1 MFSTG
6 IRTRLIASF
15 LLLILLSLLT
25 FGSYV
30 LWHFYQYTIESLTAH
45 LVQQAMVV
53 EELVET
59 QVSNANTAAA
69 IDSKIKAVS
78 AQIELRITIININ
91 GKVLADSWENPALM
105 DNHFDRPEV
114 HSALDGT
121 RGQAMRYSATLSKN
135 MLYIAI
141 PMKQGGIATGVVR
154 VSTTLAPIEEA
165 FNGLRNVLIAAFIL
179 TSGIAVL
186 VSIRLARK
194 FTAPIE
200 QITIV
205 AHQMSEGR
213 LDERVYIKSGDE
225 VEILAHTLNTL
236 AANLD
241 DKVKE
246 ILTEKTKFELI
257 LSHMDNAVILM
268 DRYGR
273 VTTANKQA
281 TDYFGLT
288 AAMLGQH
295 NLQVIGSSLLD
306 TAAKEAVSA
315 GESRLI
321 NLKTSTNGKK
331 RIFQVFLAPIIASN
345 NENTGVLAV
354 FHDITALQEMRER
367 QAEFVANASHELG
380 TPLTSIKGFA
390 ETLLCGALQDPAT
403 SEKFVTIILTE
414 ADRMHRLVKDL
425 LQLAR
430 LESSDDR
437 EQLQIEPID
446 VSQVL
451 ESVIRRLTPQ
461 LEEKQHV
468 LRINPPALPV
478 SALAN
483 GDYLRQVCI
492 NLLDNAI
499 KYTPPGG
506 QISVNWYSEGKHVLI
521 SIKDSGP
528 GIPDQDLPRI
538 FERFY
543 RVDRTRAR
551 AAGGTGLG
559 LSIVKHLVNSM
570 NGLVSVKSELEKG
583 TTFVVTLPADL
594 NS

>member
-1 MFSTG
+1 MFSSG

-15 LLLILLSLLT
+15 LVLILLTLLT

-45 LVQQAMVV
+45 LVQQALVV

-59 QVSNANTAAA
+59 QVSNANTTAA
-69 IDSKIKAVS
+69 IDRKIKEVS
-78 AQIELRITIININ
+78 ARIELRITIINTS
-91 GKVLADSWENPALM
+91 GTVLADSWETPALM

-114 HSALDGT
+114 HAALYGAT
-121 RGQAMRYSATLSKN
+121 GQAMRYSATLSKN

-141 PMKQGGIATGVVR
+141 PMKQDGVASGVVR

-165 FNGLRNVLIAAFIL
+165 FNRLRNVLIAAFVL
-179 TSGIAVL
+179 TSAIAVL
-186 VSIRLARK
+186 VSLRLARR

-200 QITIV
+200 EITTV
-205 AHQMSEGR
+205 AHQMSEGQLAAR
-213 LDERVYIKSGDE
+213 IYLKTGDE

-241 DKVKE
+241 DTVKE

-273 VTTANKQA
+273 VTTTNKQA
-281 TDYFGLT
+281 NDFFGLT

-306 TAAKEAVSA
+306 TAAKEAVTA

-321 NLKTSTNGKK
+321 TLKTSRYGKK
-331 RIFQVFLAPIIASN
+331 RVFQVFLAPIIALNS
-345 NENTGVLAV
+345 ENSGVLAV
-354 FHDITALQEMRER
+354 FHDITALQEMREK

-390 ETLLCGALQDPAT
+390 ETLLCGALQDPVT

-414 ADRMHRLVKDL
+414 ADRMHRLL
-425 LQLAR
+425 
-430 LESSDDR
+430 S
-437 EQLQIEPID
+437 
-446 VSQVL
+446 
-451 ESVIRRLTPQ
+451 RRLTPQ
-461 LEEKQHV
+461 LAEKQHT
-468 LRINPPALPV
+468 LQINPPDTAV
-478 SALAN
+478 MAIAN
-483 GDYLRQVCI
+483 TDYLRQVCI

-506 QISVNWYSEGKHVLI
+506 QITVNWWLEGKQVLLV
-521 SIKDSGP
+521 IKDSGP

-570 NGLVSVKSELEKG
+570 NGLVSVKSEIDKG
-583 TTFVVTLPADL
+583 TTFIVTLPAE
-594 NS
+594 

>member
-1 MFSTG
+1 LT
-6 IRTRLIASF
+6 
-15 LLLILLSLLT
+15 LLT
-25 FGSYV
+25 FGAYV

-45 LVQQAMVV
+45 LVQQALVV

-59 QVSNANTAAA
+59 QVSNSNDAAA

-78 AQIELRITIININ
+78 AQIELRITIIDIN
-91 GKVLADSWENPALM
+91 GKVLADSWEDPLLM

-114 HSALDGT
+114 HSALAGAT
-121 RGQAMRYSATLSKN
+121 GQAMRYSATLSKN

-141 PMKQGGIATGVVR
+141 PMKQAGVATGVVR
-154 VSTTLAPIEEA
+154 VSTTLGPIEEA
-165 FNGLRNVLIAAFIL
+165 FNSLRNVLIAAFLL
-179 TSGIAVL
+179 TSALAVL
-186 VSIRLARK
+186 VSLRLARK

-200 QITIV
+200 EITAV

-213 LDERVYIKSGDE
+213 LEERVYIKTGDE

-273 VTTANKQA
+273 VTAANKQA
-281 TDYFGLT
+281 TDYFGFT
-288 AAMLGQH
+288 ASMLGQH
-295 NLQVIGSSLLD
+295 NLQVIGYSLLD
-306 TAAKEAVSA
+306 AAAKEAVTA

-321 NLKTSTNGKK
+321 DLKTSRYGKK
-331 RIFQVFLAPIIASN
+331 RIFQVFLAPIIAPSS
-345 NENTGVLAV
+345 ENTGVLAV
-354 FHDITALQEMRER
+354 FHDITALQELRER

-390 ETLLCGALQDPAT
+390 ETLLCGALQDPVT

-437 EQLQIEPID
+437 QKLHLEPID

-461 LEEKQHV
+461 LEEKQHI
-468 LRINPPALPV
+468 LQINSPAEAV
-478 SALAN
+478 RALAN
-483 GDYLRQVCI
+483 ADYLRQVCI

-499 KYTPPGG
+499 KYTPPKG
-506 QISVNWYSEGKHVLI
+506 QITVTWWLEGKQVLI
-521 SIKDSGP
+521 AIKDSGA

-570 NGLVSVKSELEKG
+570 NGVVSVKSELDKG
-583 TTFVVTLPADL
+583 TTFIVTLPAE
-594 NS
+594 

>member
-1 MFSTG
+1 
-6 IRTRLIASF
+6 
-15 LLLILLSLLT
+15 
-25 FGSYV
+25 
-30 LWHFYQYTIESLTAH
+30 
-45 LVQQAMVV
+45 
-53 EELVET
+53 
-59 QVSNANTAAA
+59 
-69 IDSKIKAVS
+69 
-78 AQIELRITIININ
+78 
-91 GKVLADSWENPALM
+91 
-105 DNHFDRPEV
+105 
-114 HSALDGT
+114 
-121 RGQAMRYSATLSKN
+121 
-135 MLYIAI
+135 
-141 PMKQGGIATGVVR
+141 
-154 VSTTLAPIEEA
+154 
-165 FNGLRNVLIAAFIL
+165 
-179 TSGIAVL
+179 
-186 VSIRLARK
+186 
-194 FTAPIE
+194 
-200 QITIV
+200 
-205 AHQMSEGR
+205 
-213 LDERVYIKSGDE
+213 
-225 VEILAHTLNTL
+225 
-236 AANLD
+236 
-241 DKVKE
+241 
-246 ILTEKTKFELI
+246 
-257 LSHMDNAVILM
+257 
-268 DRYGR
+268 
-273 VTTANKQA
+273 
-281 TDYFGLT
+281 
-288 AAMLGQH
+288 MLGQH

-331 RIFQVFLAPIIASN
+331 RIFQVFLAPIIAAN

-437 EQLQIEPID
+437 QQLQIEPID

-468 LRINPPALPV
+468 LQLNPPALPV

-583 TTFVVTLPADL
+583 TTFVVTLPSDL

>member
-1 MFSTG
+1 MFSSG

-15 LLLILLSLLT
+15 LVLILLTLLT

-45 LVQQAMVV
+45 LVQQALVV

-59 QVSNANTAAA
+59 QVSNANTTAA
-69 IDSKIKAVS
+69 IDRKIKEVS
-78 AQIELRITIININ
+78 AQIELRITIINTS
-91 GKVLADSWENPALM
+91 GTVLADSWETPALM

-114 HSALDGT
+114 HAALYGAT
-121 RGQAMRYSATLSKN
+121 GQAMRYSATLSKN

-141 PMKQGGIATGVVR
+141 PMKQDGVATGVVR

-165 FNGLRNVLIAAFIL
+165 FNRLRNVLIAAFVL
-179 TSGIAVL
+179 TSAFAVL
-186 VSIRLARK
+186 VSLRLARK

-200 QITIV
+200 EITTV
-205 AHQMSEGR
+205 AHQMSEGQLAAR
-213 LDERVYIKSGDE
+213 IYLKTGDE

-273 VTTANKQA
+273 VTTTNKQA
-281 TDYFGLT
+281 NDFFGLT

-306 TAAKEAVSA
+306 TAAKEAVTA

-321 NLKTSTNGKK
+321 TLKTSRYGKK
-331 RIFQVFLAPIIASN
+331 RVFQVFLAPIIALNS
-345 NENTGVLAV
+345 ENSGVLAV
-354 FHDITALQEMRER
+354 FHDITALQELREK

-390 ETLLCGALQDPAT
+390 ETLLCGALQDPVT

-414 ADRMHRLVKDL
+414 ADRMHRLVQDL

-430 LESSDDR
+430 LESSEDR
-437 EQLQIEPID
+437 QLQLEPVD
-446 VSQVL
+446 VKQVL

-461 LEEKQHV
+461 LAEKQHT
-468 LRINPPALPV
+468 LQINPPDTAV
-478 SALAN
+478 MAIAN
-483 GDYLRQVCI
+483 TDYLRQVCI

-506 QISVNWYSEGKHVLI
+506 QITVNWWLEGKQVLLV
-521 SIKDSGP
+521 IKDSGP

-570 NGLVSVKSELEKG
+570 NGLVSVKSEIDKG
-583 TTFVVTLPADL
+583 TTFIVTLPAE
-594 NS
+594 

>member
-1 MFSTG
+1 MT
-6 IRTRLIASF
+6 
-15 LLLILLSLLT
+15 LLT
-25 FGSYV
+25 FGAYV

-45 LVQQAMVV
+45 LVQQALVV

-59 QVSNANTAAA
+59 QVSNSNDAAA

-78 AQIELRITIININ
+78 AQIELRITIIDIN
-91 GKVLADSWENPALM
+91 GKVLADSWEDPLLM

-114 HSALDGT
+114 HSALAGAT
-121 RGQAMRYSATLSKN
+121 GQAMRYSATLSKN

-141 PMKQGGIATGVVR
+141 PMKQAGVATGVVR
-154 VSTTLAPIEEA
+154 VSTTLGPIEEA
-165 FNGLRNVLIAAFIL
+165 FNSLRNVLIAAFLL
-179 TSGIAVL
+179 TSALAVL
-186 VSIRLARK
+186 VSLRLARK

-200 QITIV
+200 EITAV

-213 LDERVYIKSGDE
+213 LEERVYIKTGDE

-273 VTTANKQA
+273 VTAANKQA
-281 TDYFGLT
+281 TDYFGFT
-288 AAMLGQH
+288 ASMLGQH
-295 NLQVIGSSLLD
+295 NLQVIGYSLLD
-306 TAAKEAVSA
+306 AAAKEAVTA

-321 NLKTSTNGKK
+321 DLKTSRYGKK
-331 RIFQVFLAPIIASN
+331 RIFQVFLAPIIAPSS
-345 NENTGVLAV
+345 ENTGVLAV
-354 FHDITALQEMRER
+354 FHDITALQELRER

-390 ETLLCGALQDPAT
+390 ETLLCGALQDPVT

-437 EQLQIEPID
+437 QKLHLEPID

-461 LEEKQHV
+461 LEEKQHI
-468 LRINPPALPV
+468 LQINSPAEAV
-478 SALAN
+478 RALAN
-483 GDYLRQVCI
+483 ADYLRQVCI

-499 KYTPPGG
+499 KYTPPKG
-506 QISVNWYSEGKHVLI
+506 QITVTWWLEGKQVLI
-521 SIKDSGP
+521 AIKDSGA

-570 NGLVSVKSELEKG
+570 NGVVSVKSELDKG
-583 TTFVVTLPADL
+583 TTFIVTLPAE
-594 NS
+594 